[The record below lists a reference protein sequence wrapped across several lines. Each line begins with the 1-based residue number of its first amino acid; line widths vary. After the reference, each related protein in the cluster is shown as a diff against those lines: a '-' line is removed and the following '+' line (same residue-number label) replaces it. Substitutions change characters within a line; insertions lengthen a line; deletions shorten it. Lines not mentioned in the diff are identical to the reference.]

1 MKKYI
6 YIAISIATLL
16 MATSCTQ
23 DVSTDFT
30 GKGGISLAASIDNAA
45 ATRATD
51 SETLLNEAS
60 VKIYKP
66 NFEGLARS
74 YAYADMPQVIY
85 LPEGQGY
92 RVDVVAGELVKAT
105 PAMASFESKS
115 YKGSAEFDVTAGVTN
130 TTPITVVANICNA
143 ISNITFGNSI
153 AENFEAGY
161 KVTIGMDGNNL
172 EYNADNSGADGYFI
186 LDPDTEEPKLEWSF
200 SGVLLKNGETFTKS
214 GSFAVEAGNKYMM
227 NLIYIE
233 KDGNLTIDI
242 WVDKETIDFNDQ
254 IIFEPTT
261 VGLTLSRPYEIWAN
275 HAIVHAEVSPQMYDA
290 TKVYFEYKTS
300 SDSEW
305 TRYATAATPN
315 SDKSDEKGFSATL
328 KGLKASTEYEYRLVV
343 TNLNT
348 LEEETIS
355 ATRTFTTDV
364 DTAVVNGGFE
374 DTCIENKM
382 PAFFPEGGKKWWC
395 CGNQAVKEYV
405 NLPGAGNNIAASCI
419 ITSSSTDVPG
429 ESKLP
434 GSTKSAKLVS
444 QELTVV
450 GVKKFAAGNLFYGQY
465 YETIGTSG
473 GSVYFGRPF
482 TARPVGLRCWIKY
495 VGGMVTHTGSGS
507 PISTDE
513 YDIAQLKVALGI
525 WDAATYGG
533 NNESPVNVNTTLPE
547 TFLDYATDAYNPKEP
562 DNSGRTLAYGDLQI
576 TSAAASADYV
586 ENINGTTQ
594 KRNYT
599 EWQEVVIPLVYYDQ
613 TTMPTHLII
622 SAAASKYG
630 DYLSGCNGGTM
641 WLDGV
646 ELIYDL
652 NEL

>member
-1 MKKYI
+1 MRRYI

-16 MATSCTQ
+16 MAASCTK
-23 DVSTDFT
+23 DVSTEFT
-30 GKGGISLAASIDNAA
+30 GKGGISLAATIDNA

-66 NFEGLARS
+66 NFDGLVRS
-74 YAYADMPQVIY
+74 YTYADMPQVIY
-85 LPEGQGY
+85 LPEGNGY

-130 TTPITVVANICNA
+130 TTPITVKANICNA

-172 EYNADNSGADGYFI
+172 EYNADNSGTDGYFI
-186 LDPDTEEPKLEWSF
+186 ISPDAEEPKLEWSF
-200 SGVLLKNGETFTKS
+200 SGVLLKNGETFTKT
-214 GSFAVEAGNKYMM
+214 GSFAVEAGNKYVM
-227 NLIYIE
+227 NLKYTE
-233 KDGNLTIDI
+233 KDGRLTIDI

-261 VGLTLSRPYEIWAN
+261 VGLTLSRSYEIWAN

-290 TKVYFEYKTS
+290 TKVYFEYKKS

-305 TRYATAATPN
+305 TRHATAATPD
-315 SDKSDEKGFSATL
+315 SEKSDEKGFSATL
-328 KGLKASTEYEYRLVV
+328 KGLDASTEYEYRLVV

-348 LEEETIS
+348 LEEETIA

-364 DTAVVNGGFE
+364 EKDVENGSFE
-374 DTCIENKM
+374 DTCMENKM
-382 PAFFPEGGKKWWC
+382 PAFFPEGGTKWWC
-395 CGNQAVKEYV
+395 CGNQAVKKYV
-405 NLPGAGNNIAASCI
+405 DVPTVAASSI

-434 GSTKSAKLVS
+434 GSKQS
-444 QELTVV
+444 
-450 GVKKFAAGNLFYGQY
+450 VKMESKQLNIMGINKFAAGNIFYGQY
-465 YETIGTSG
+465 YETIGTVG

-495 VGGMVTHTGSGS
+495 VGGQVTHTGDGS
-507 PISTDE
+507 PISKGA
-513 YDIAQLKVALGI
+513 YDIAQLKVVLGI

-547 TFLDYATDAYNPKEP
+547 TFIDYAADAYNPKDP

-576 TSAAASADYV
+576 TSAAAGADYV

-599 EWQEVVIPLVYYDQ
+599 EWQEVVIPLEYYDQ

>member
-1 MKKYI
+1 MRRYI

-16 MATSCTQ
+16 MAASCTK
-23 DVSTDFT
+23 DVSTEFT
-30 GKGGISLAASIDNAA
+30 GKGGISLAATIDNA

-66 NFEGLARS
+66 NFDGLVRS
-74 YAYADMPQVIY
+74 YTYADMPQVIY
-85 LPEGQGY
+85 LPEGNGY

-130 TTPITVVANICNA
+130 TTPITVNANICNA

-153 AENFEAGY
+153 AENFEAGF

-172 EYNADNSGADGYFI
+172 EYNADNSGTDGYFI
-186 LDPDTEEPKLEWSF
+186 ISPDAEEPKLEWSF
-200 SGVLLKNGETFTKS
+200 SGVLLKNGETFTKT
-214 GSFAVEAGNKYMM
+214 GSFAVEAGNKYVM
-227 NLIYIE
+227 NLKYTE
-233 KDGNLTIDI
+233 KDGRLTIDI

-261 VGLTLSRPYEIWAN
+261 VGLTLSRSYEIWAN

-290 TKVYFEYKTS
+290 TKVYFEYKKS

-305 TRYATAATPN
+305 TRHATAATPD

-328 KGLKASTEYEYRLVV
+328 KGLDASTEYEYRLVV

-348 LEEETIS
+348 LEEETIA

-364 DTAVVNGGFE
+364 EKDVENGSFE
-374 DTCIENKM
+374 DTCMENDL
-382 PAFFPEGGKKWWC
+382 PAFFPEGGTKWWC
-395 CGNQAVKEYV
+395 CGNQATKDYV
-405 NLPGAGNNIAASCI
+405 GIIGQAGV
-419 ITSSSTDVPG
+419 ITTSSTDVPG

-434 GSTKSAKLVS
+434 GSTKSAQLSSKYL
-444 QELTVV
+444 EILGGT
-450 GVKKFAAGNLFYGQY
+450 VKKFAAGNLFYGQY
-465 YETIGTSG
+465 YETVGTEG

-495 VGGMVTHTGSGS
+495 VGGQVTHTGSGS
-507 PISTDE
+507 PISKGA
-513 YDIAQLKVALGI
+513 YDIAQLKVVLGI

-547 TFLDYATDAYNPKEP
+547 TFIDYAADAYNPKDP

-576 TSAAASADYV
+576 TSAAAGADYV
-586 ENINGTTQ
+586 EYINGTTQ

-599 EWQEVVIPLVYYDQ
+599 EWQEVVIPLEYYDQ

>member
-1 MKKYI
+1 
-6 YIAISIATLL
+6 
-16 MATSCTQ
+16 
-23 DVSTDFT
+23 
-30 GKGGISLAASIDNAA
+30 
-45 ATRATD
+45 
-51 SETLLNEAS
+51 
-60 VKIYKP
+60 
-66 NFEGLARS
+66 
-74 YAYADMPQVIY
+74 
-85 LPEGQGY
+85 
-92 RVDVVAGELVKAT
+92 
-105 PAMASFESKS
+105 
-115 YKGSAEFDVTAGVTN
+115 
-130 TTPITVVANICNA
+130 
-143 ISNITFGNSI
+143 
-153 AENFEAGY
+153 
-161 KVTIGMDGNNL
+161 
-172 EYNADNSGADGYFI
+172 
-186 LDPDTEEPKLEWSF
+186 
-200 SGVLLKNGETFTKS
+200 
-214 GSFAVEAGNKYMM
+214 
-227 NLIYIE
+227 
-233 KDGNLTIDI
+233 
-242 WVDKETIDFNDQ
+242 
-254 IIFEPTT
+254 
-261 VGLTLSRPYEIWAN
+261 
-275 HAIVHAEVSPQMYDA
+275 MYDA

-305 TRYATAATPN
+305 TRHATAATPN

-348 LEEETIS
+348 HEEETIS

-364 DTAVVNGGFE
+364 DKDVENGSFE
-374 DTCIENKM
+374 DTCMENKL

-395 CGNQAVKEYV
+395 CGNQATKDYV
-405 NLPGAGNNIAASCI
+405 GLIGQDGV
-419 ITSSSTDVPG
+419 ITTSSTDVPG

-434 GSTKSAKLVS
+434 GSKKSAQLSSKYLEILGGS
-444 QELTVV
+444 
-450 GVKKFAAGNLFYGQY
+450 VKKFAAGNLFYGQY
-465 YETIGTSG
+465 YKTVGTEG

-495 VGGMVTHTGSGS
+495 VGGQVTHTGNGS
-507 PISTDE
+507 PISKGN

-547 TFLDYATDAYNPKEP
+547 TFIDYATDAYNPKEP

-576 TSAAASADYV
+576 TSAEVGADYV

-622 SAAASKYG
+622 SAATSKYG

>member
-1 MKKYI
+1 MRRYI

-16 MATSCTQ
+16 MAASCTK
-23 DVSTDFT
+23 DVSTEFT
-30 GKGGISLAASIDNAA
+30 GKGGISLAATIDNA

-66 NFEGLARS
+66 NFDGLVRS
-74 YAYADMPQVIY
+74 YTYADMPQVIY
-85 LPEGQGY
+85 LPEGNGY

-130 TTPITVVANICNA
+130 TTPITVKANICNA

-172 EYNADNSGADGYFI
+172 EYNADNSGTDGYFI
-186 LDPDTEEPKLEWSF
+186 ISPDAEEPKLEWSF
-200 SGVLLKNGETFTKS
+200 SGVLLKNGETFTKT
-214 GSFAVEAGNKYMM
+214 GSFAVEAGNKYVM
-227 NLIYIE
+227 NLKYTE
-233 KDGNLTIDI
+233 KDGRLTIDI

-261 VGLTLSRPYEIWAN
+261 VGLTLSRSYEIWAN

-290 TKVYFEYKTS
+290 TKVYFEYKKS

-305 TRYATAATPN
+305 TRHATAATPD

-328 KGLKASTEYEYRLVV
+328 KGLDASTEYEYRLVV

-364 DTAVVNGGFE
+364 VKDVENGSFE
-374 DTCIENKM
+374 DTCMENKL
-382 PAFFPEGGKKWWC
+382 PAFFPEGGTKWWC
-395 CGNQAVKEYV
+395 CGNQATKDYV
-405 NLPGAGNNIAASCI
+405 GIIGQAGV
-419 ITSSSTDVPG
+419 ITTSSTDVPG

-434 GSTKSAKLVS
+434 GSTKSAQLSSKYLEILGGS
-444 QELTVV
+444 
-450 GVKKFAAGNLFYGQY
+450 VKKFAAGNLFYGQY
-465 YETIGTSG
+465 YETVGTEG

-495 VGGMVTHTGSGS
+495 VGGQVTHTGSGS
-507 PISTDE
+507 PISKGA
-513 YDIAQLKVALGI
+513 YDIAQLKVVLGI

-547 TFLDYATDAYNPKEP
+547 TFIDYAADAYDPKDP

-576 TSAAASADYV
+576 TSAAAGADYV
-586 ENINGTTQ
+586 EYINGTTQ

-599 EWQEVVIPLVYYDQ
+599 EWQEVVIPLEYYDQ

>member
-1 MKKYI
+1 MRRYI

-16 MATSCTQ
+16 MAASCTK
-23 DVSTDFT
+23 DVSTEFT
-30 GKGGISLAASIDNAA
+30 GKGGISLAATIDNA

-66 NFEGLARS
+66 NFDGLVRS
-74 YAYADMPQVIY
+74 YTYADMPQVIY
-85 LPEGQGY
+85 LPEGNGY

-130 TTPITVVANICNA
+130 TTPITVKANICNA

-172 EYNADNSGADGYFI
+172 EYNADNSGTDGYFI
-186 LDPDTEEPKLEWSF
+186 ISPDAEEPKLEWSF
-200 SGVLLKNGETFTKS
+200 SGVLLKNGETFTKT
-214 GSFAVEAGNKYMM
+214 GSFAVEAGNKYVM
-227 NLIYIE
+227 NLKYTE
-233 KDGNLTIDI
+233 KDGRLTIDI

-261 VGLTLSRPYEIWAN
+261 VGLTLSRSYEIWAN

-290 TKVYFEYKTS
+290 TKVYFEYKKS

-305 TRYATAATPN
+305 TRHATAATPD
-315 SDKSDEKGFSATL
+315 SEKSDEKGFSATL
-328 KGLKASTEYEYRLVV
+328 KGLDASTEYEYRLVV

-348 LEEETIS
+348 LEEETIA

-382 PAFFPEGGKKWWC
+382 PAFFPEGGTKWWC

-405 NLPGAGNNIAASCI
+405 NMPGAGDNIAASCI

-482 TARPVGLRCWIKY
+482 TARPVGLRCWVKY
-495 VGGMVTHTGSGS
+495 VGGQVTHTGSGS
-507 PISTDE
+507 PISKGA
-513 YDIAQLKVALGI
+513 YDLAQLKVVLGI

-533 NNESPVNVNTTLPE
+533 NNESPVNVNTTKVE
-547 TFLDYATDAYNPKEP
+547 TFIDYAADAYNPKDP

-576 TSAAASADYV
+576 TSAAAGADYV

-599 EWQEVVIPLVYYDQ
+599 EWQEVVIPLEYYDQ

>member
-1 MKKYI
+1 MRRYI

-16 MATSCTQ
+16 MAASCTK
-23 DVSTDFT
+23 DVSTEFT
-30 GKGGISLAASIDNAA
+30 GKGGISLAATIDNA

-66 NFEGLARS
+66 NFDGLVRS
-74 YAYADMPQVIY
+74 YTYADMPQVIY
-85 LPEGQGY
+85 LPEGNGY

-130 TTPITVVANICNA
+130 TTPITVNANICNA

-153 AENFEAGY
+153 AENFEAGF

-172 EYNADNSGADGYFI
+172 EYNADNSGTDGYFI
-186 LDPDTEEPKLEWSF
+186 ISPDAEEPKLEWSF
-200 SGVLLKNGETFTKS
+200 SGVLLKNGETFTKT
-214 GSFAVEAGNKYMM
+214 GSFAVEAGNKYVM
-227 NLIYIE
+227 NLKYTE
-233 KDGNLTIDI
+233 KDGRLTIDI

-261 VGLTLSRPYEIWAN
+261 VGLTLSRSYEIWAN

-290 TKVYFEYKTS
+290 TKVYFEYKKS

-305 TRYATAATPN
+305 TRHATAATPD

-328 KGLKASTEYEYRLVV
+328 KGLDASTEYEYRLVV

-348 LEEETIS
+348 LEEETIA

-364 DTAVVNGGFE
+364 EKDVENGSFE
-374 DTCIENKM
+374 DTCMENKL
-382 PAFFPEGGKKWWC
+382 PAFFPEGGTKWWC
-395 CGNQAVKEYV
+395 CGNQATKDYV
-405 NLPGAGNNIAASCI
+405 GIIGQAGV
-419 ITSSSTDVPG
+419 ITTSSTDVPG

-434 GSTKSAKLVS
+434 GSTKSAQLSSKYL
-444 QELTVV
+444 EILGGT
-450 GVKKFAAGNLFYGQY
+450 VKKFAAGNLFYGQY
-465 YETIGTSG
+465 YETVGTEG

-495 VGGMVTHTGSGS
+495 VGGQVTHTGSGS
-507 PISTDE
+507 PISKGA
-513 YDIAQLKVALGI
+513 YDIAQLKVVLGI

-547 TFLDYATDAYNPKEP
+547 TFIDYAADAYNPKDP

-576 TSAAASADYV
+576 TSAAAGADYV
-586 ENINGTTQ
+586 EYINGTTQ

-599 EWQEVVIPLVYYDQ
+599 EWQEVVIPLEYYDQ

>member
-1 MKKYI
+1 MRRYI

-16 MATSCTQ
+16 MAASCTK
-23 DVSTDFT
+23 DVSTEFT
-30 GKGGISLAASIDNAA
+30 GKGGISLAATIDNA

-66 NFEGLARS
+66 NFDGLVRS
-74 YAYADMPQVIY
+74 YTYADMPQVIY
-85 LPEGQGY
+85 LPEGNGY

-130 TTPITVVANICNA
+130 TTPITVKANICNA

-172 EYNADNSGADGYFI
+172 EYNADNSGTDGYFI
-186 LDPDTEEPKLEWSF
+186 ISPDTEEPKLEWSF
-200 SGVLLKNGETFTKS
+200 SGVLLKNGETFTKT
-214 GSFAVEAGNKYMM
+214 GSFAVEAGNKYVM
-227 NLIYIE
+227 NLKYTE
-233 KDGNLTIDI
+233 KDGRLTIDI

-261 VGLTLSRPYEIWAN
+261 VGLTLSRSYEIWAN

-290 TKVYFEYKTS
+290 TKVYFEYKKS

-305 TRYATAATPN
+305 TRHATAATPD

-328 KGLKASTEYEYRLVV
+328 KGLDASTEYEYRLVV

-382 PAFFPEGGKKWWC
+382 PAFFPEGGTKWWC

-405 NLPGAGNNIAASCI
+405 NMPTIGDNVAASCI

-465 YETIGTSG
+465 YKTVGTEG

-495 VGGMVTHTGSGS
+495 VGGQVTHTGSGS
-507 PISTDE
+507 PISKGA
-513 YDIAQLKVALGI
+513 YDIAQLKVVLGI

-547 TFLDYATDAYNPKEP
+547 TFIDYAADAYNPKDP

-576 TSAAASADYV
+576 TSAAAGADYV

-599 EWQEVVIPLVYYDQ
+599 EWQEVVIPLEYYDQ

>member
-1 MKKYI
+1 MRRYI

-16 MATSCTQ
+16 MAASCTK
-23 DVSTDFT
+23 DVSTEFT
-30 GKGGISLAASIDNAA
+30 GKGGISLAATIDNA

-66 NFEGLARS
+66 NFDGLVRS
-74 YAYADMPQVIY
+74 YTYADMPQVIY
-85 LPEGQGY
+85 LPEGNGY

-130 TTPITVVANICNA
+130 TTPITVKANICNA

-172 EYNADNSGADGYFI
+172 EYNADNSGTDGYFI
-186 LDPDTEEPKLEWSF
+186 ISPDAEEPKLEWSF
-200 SGVLLKNGETFTKS
+200 SGVLLKNGETFTKT
-214 GSFAVEAGNKYMM
+214 GSFAVEAGNKYVM
-227 NLIYIE
+227 NLKYTE
-233 KDGNLTIDI
+233 KDGRLTIDI

-261 VGLTLSRPYEIWAN
+261 VGLTLSRSYEIWAN

-290 TKVYFEYKTS
+290 TKVYFEYKKS

-305 TRYATAATPN
+305 TRHATAATPD
-315 SDKSDEKGFSATL
+315 SEKSDEKGFSATL
-328 KGLKASTEYEYRLVV
+328 KGLDASTEYEYRLVV

-364 DTAVVNGGFE
+364 EKDVENGSFE
-374 DTCIENKM
+374 DTCMENKL
-382 PAFFPEGGKKWWC
+382 PAFFPEGGTKWWC
-395 CGNQAVKEYV
+395 CGNQATKDYV
-405 NLPGAGNNIAASCI
+405 GIIGQAGV
-419 ITSSSTDVPG
+419 ITTSSTDVPG

-434 GSTKSAKLVS
+434 GSTKSAQLSSKYL
-444 QELTVV
+444 EILGGT
-450 GVKKFAAGNLFYGQY
+450 VKKFAAGNLFYGQY
-465 YETIGTSG
+465 YETVGTEG

-495 VGGMVTHTGSGS
+495 VGGQVTHTGSGS
-507 PISTDE
+507 PISKGA
-513 YDIAQLKVALGI
+513 YDIAQLKVVLGI

-547 TFLDYATDAYNPKEP
+547 TFIDYAADAYNPKDP

-576 TSAAASADYV
+576 TSAAAGADYV
-586 ENINGTTQ
+586 EYINGTTQ

-599 EWQEVVIPLVYYDQ
+599 EWQEVVIPLEYYDQ

>member
-1 MKKYI
+1 MRRYI

-16 MATSCTQ
+16 MAASCTK
-23 DVSTDFT
+23 DVSTEFT
-30 GKGGISLAASIDNAA
+30 GKGGISLAATIDNA

-66 NFEGLARS
+66 NFDGLVRS
-74 YAYADMPQVIY
+74 YTYADMPQVIY
-85 LPEGQGY
+85 LPEGNGY

-130 TTPITVVANICNA
+130 TTPITVKANICNA

-172 EYNADNSGADGYFI
+172 EYNADNSGTDGYFI
-186 LDPDTEEPKLEWSF
+186 ISPDAEEPKLEWSF
-200 SGVLLKNGETFTKS
+200 SGVLLKNGETFTKT
-214 GSFAVEAGNKYMM
+214 GSFAVEAGNKYVM
-227 NLIYIE
+227 NLKYTE
-233 KDGNLTIDI
+233 KDGRLTIDI

-261 VGLTLSRPYEIWAN
+261 VGLTLSRSYEIWAN

-290 TKVYFEYKTS
+290 TKVYFEYKKS

-305 TRYATAATPN
+305 TRHATAATPD

-328 KGLKASTEYEYRLVV
+328 KGLDASTEYEYRLVV

-364 DTAVVNGGFE
+364 EKDVENGGFE
-374 DTCIENKM
+374 DTCMENKL
-382 PAFFPEGGKKWWC
+382 PAFFPEGGTKWWC
-395 CGNQAVKEYV
+395 CGNQATKDYV
-405 NLPGAGNNIAASCI
+405 GLIGQAGV
-419 ITSSSTDVPG
+419 ITTSSTDVPG

-434 GSTKSAKLVS
+434 GSTKSAQLSSKYL
-444 QELTVV
+444 EILGGT
-450 GVKKFAAGNLFYGQY
+450 VKKFAAGNLFYGQY
-465 YETIGTSG
+465 HETVGTEG

-495 VGGMVTHTGSGS
+495 VGGQVTHTGSGS
-507 PISTDE
+507 PISKGA
-513 YDIAQLKVALGI
+513 YDIAQLKVVLGI

-547 TFLDYATDAYNPKEP
+547 TFIDYAADAYNPKDP

-576 TSAAASADYV
+576 TSAAAGADYV

-599 EWQEVVIPLVYYDQ
+599 EWQEVVIPLEYYDQ